1 MQKKVISLFMVMI
14 MGCSLFAGCGN
25 GKADE
30 SAANTDGTENV
41 GNAGET
47 GDAGENGNV
56 GETGDLL
63 SEIQNRGY
71 ITVAMEG
78 TWAPWT
84 YHDEEGELVGFDVEV
99 AAAVAEELGVEVRYE
114 EGEWDGLL
122 AGVESGRY
130 DIMVNGVGYTEER
143 AQAYD
148 FSEPY
153 CYNKT
158 ALIVRSDNDEI
169 SSLEDLEGK
178 TTCNSANSTY
188 QFIAEEYGAT
198 GLDVE
203 TLDGTLEMVLAGPE
217 RADAT
222 LNAEASFLDYM
233 KEHPDAELKI
243 VDYYSELENVCIIVP
258 KGESS
263 DSLREAINGAID
275 KLREDGT
282 LTELSNKYFGGDIT
296 KK

>member
-25 GKADE
+25 GKTDE

-47 GDAGENGNV
+47 GDAGENGDV

-188 QFIAEEYGAT
+188 QFIAEECGAT
-198 GLDVE
+198 VLDVE

-243 VDYYSELENVCIIVP
+243 VDYYSELENVCIIMP

-296 KK
+296 KE

>member
-41 GNAGET
+41 GNAGEN
-47 GDAGENGNV
+47 GDV

-198 GLDVE
+198 VLDVE

-243 VDYYSELENVCIIVP
+243 VDYYSELENVCIIMP

-296 KK
+296 KE

>member
-41 GNAGET
+41 GNAGEN
-47 GDAGENGNV
+47 GDV

-188 QFIAEEYGAT
+188 QFIAEECGAT
-198 GLDVE
+198 VLDVE

-243 VDYYSELENVCIIVP
+243 VDYYSELENVCIIMP

-296 KK
+296 KE